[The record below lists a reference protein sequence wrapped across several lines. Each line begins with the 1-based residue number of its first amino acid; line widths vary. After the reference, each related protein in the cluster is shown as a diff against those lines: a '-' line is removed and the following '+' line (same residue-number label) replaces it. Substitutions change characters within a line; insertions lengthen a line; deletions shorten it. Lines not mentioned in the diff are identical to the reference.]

1 MSALSGSGASRA
13 AHACIPE
20 DKHVFCRSLLDLHHK
35 HEWHALVM
43 FVDLSNFYCDG
54 RINVMVLVMKE
65 SVVMSKWGGTQT
77 VVDNP
82 LVNYVLGGSGV
93 QEEVV

>member
-65 SVVMSKWGGTQT
+65 SVVMSKWGGGDT
-77 VVDNP
+77 DS
-82 LVNYVLGGSGV
+82 GGQSTC
-93 QEEVV
+93 